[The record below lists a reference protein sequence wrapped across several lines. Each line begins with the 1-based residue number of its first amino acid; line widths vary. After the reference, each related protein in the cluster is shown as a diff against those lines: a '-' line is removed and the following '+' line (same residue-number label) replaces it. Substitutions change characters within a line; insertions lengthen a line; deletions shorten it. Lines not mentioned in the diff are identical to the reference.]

1 MIEDSV
7 IDELEQRGYSVR
19 KVVKSTAECT
29 KLVVDDP
36 KTRYFVRCYP
46 LKEIFRTSEGRKI
59 INNELTMAEN
69 FKKWDLNTCVSYV
82 KRIYT
87 KTTLFMFFVF
97 HRHVT
102 LETLL
107 STKPLSES
115 QIILVLR
122 DLLAIIYELRGAGV
136 LHRHLSPDKIL
147 VAGNQLKFCGFKYCT
162 NVQKAKYD
170 TDEYM
175 YLLKNRTNVYCIS
188 PEVLLNEFTG
198 FKTQIFN
205 FGVIMF
211 YLTHQSYPFPEQ
223 NLEYLKN
230 IYIAGVERPKIDPRF
245 SEDVVYILQRTLQIG
260 YTDRMALSELKL
272 TIGAMYKTIVHE
284 EESIRTKLY
293 STMNPTIKIED
304 TIIPKNV
311 LKEQLFGVSTKT
323 KPSGAP
329 SKSAGRQKYA
339 PTNPFS
345 LPIIKRAVGN
355 VPKVIE
361 NQARVETGAGIKDY
375 PHHNISDFTMS
386 NSSRHGNSTWA
397 NSSSHL
403 ELLLYRKE
411 KFVPRLLGKNLMGH
425 RNYSPPGREGK
436 SPKASRFDR
445 RKSQADQDSQFN
457 TSSVIEQGPNQSQTV
472 LGSGASRPQL
482 RASQPF
488 L

>member
-59 INNELTMAEN
+59 INNELNMAEN

-87 KTTLFMFFVF
+87 KSTLFMFFIF

-107 STKPLSES
+107 STKPLTES

-162 NVQKAKYD
+162 NIQKVKYD

-188 PEVLLNEFTG
+188 PEVLLNTFTG

-223 NLEYLKN
+223 NLEVLKN
-230 IYIAGVERPKIDPRF
+230 IYIAGIERPKIDPRF

-284 EESIRTKLY
+284 EETIRTKLY

-304 TIIPKNV
+304 AITPKNV
-311 LKEQLFGVSTKT
+311 LKEQLYGVSNKT
-323 KPSGAP
+323 KPGGGHPRSP
-329 SKSAGRQKYA
+329 GRQKYA

-345 LPIIKRAVGN
+345 LPIIKRAIGN
-355 VPKVIE
+355 VPKVAE

-375 PHHNISDFTMS
+375 PHHHNTSDFTMS
-386 NSSRHGNSTWA
+386 NSSRHANSTWA

-411 KFVPRLLGKNLMGH
+411 KFVPRLLGQNLKGH
-425 RNYSPPGREGK
+425 RNYSPPGRDHG
-436 SPKASRFDR
+436 SPHAKGLER

-457 TSSVIEQGPNQSQTV
+457 TSSVLDQGPNQSQAI
-472 LGSGASRPQL
+472 GNSRGNL